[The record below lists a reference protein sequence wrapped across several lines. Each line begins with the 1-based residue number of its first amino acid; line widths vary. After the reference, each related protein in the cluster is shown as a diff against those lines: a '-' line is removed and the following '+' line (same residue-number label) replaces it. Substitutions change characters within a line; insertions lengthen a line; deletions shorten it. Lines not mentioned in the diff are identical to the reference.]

1 MSSSNLPDSRRTRK
15 RQQTTDRLVEV
26 AFDLFTTYGYAQ
38 VTMEQIAATADVAK
52 GTLYN
57 YFPVKESILAHR
69 FHAELAESM
78 RNAIAEYEALSG
90 CVARLRAFLHRLASA
105 TERYRE
111 YMGPYLSYRLSQ
123 PGDTANTSGR
133 NGVDLIYSKLISEGQ
148 ATGEIRTDL
157 PFEQLI
163 ATLRFMHLSTILRWL
178 HTPETSLAAE
188 FDAMLELF
196 LNGARRT
203 AV

>member
-78 RNAIAEYEALSG
+78 RNAIAEYEALPG
-90 CVARLRAFLHRLASA
+90 CVARLRAFLHRLAAA

-111 YMGPYLSYRLSQ
+111 YMGPYLSYRLGQ
-123 PGDTANTSGR
+123 PGDTTNTSGR